1 MPTELEELVGFIAS
15 PNPQIRLVAC
25 ENLIPFSTAQP
36 AIFKTENLL
45 PVKNLTLLTQ
55 DHPKIAEHALT
66 ILVNLSGEQDVMELL
81 AGNEKFVDAVLARI
95 VVCLI

>member
-1 MPTELEELVGFIAS
+1 MR
-15 PNPQIRLVAC
+15 RLT
-25 ENLIPFSTAQP
+25 PKQ
-36 AIFKTENLL
+36 
-45 PVKNLTLLTQ
+45 
-55 DHPKIAEHALT
+55 KIAEHALT